1 MDLFNNN
8 QNIQENNTIEVNTDN
23 ENNLTPKQ
31 QVNDAMEE
39 LKKIIRKVKEY
50 HKKQGNMNV
59 RELTDYIAIKNV
71 ILNKTGI
78 LCTDELLVKTEDEIF
93 EELINAY
100 NRKIKEKEL
109 REKELNE
116 SIDMVKKA
124 EEEIKDELSKKEIRK
139 ELKVIEEG
147 TKKMSKDVADYLEA
161 GVDDKY
167 RNKIRKQII
176 EKDKVIVNI
185 KRGKV
190 FKIETNAVMNR
201 ITIEIPQDIEINI
214 EQTMLLQLY
223 DEEFGGKRKQKVDET
238 PSQYINKDLLDGIQ
252 ISEEDKE
259 NVNILKDEKK
269 AIEDNIQGTKNEEI
283 VKEEKETKIQSS
295 NKPQENKEE
304 RKKMSKEERQKIKNK
319 TEMVRRVSDNLEDLD
334 GEIVKELFE
343 EFKDYYKVRDLLK
356 KVYKKSYG
364 EIGRFI
370 VKKFREMGLEER
382 ELVELGFKEN
392 SKMIKRILYGEE
404 EEIKPSDLDK
414 ENNKQS
420 AEDIIN
426 NVNNVLGE

>member
-8 QNIQENNTIEVNTDN
+8 QNIQENNTIEVNIDN